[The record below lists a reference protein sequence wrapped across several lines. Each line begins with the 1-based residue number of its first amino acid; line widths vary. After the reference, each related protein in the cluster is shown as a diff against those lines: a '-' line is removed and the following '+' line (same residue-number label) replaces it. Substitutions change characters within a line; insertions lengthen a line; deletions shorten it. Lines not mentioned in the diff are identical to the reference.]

1 MPSRTARCLS
11 TLALVAGTLLAA
23 CSSTQQASL
32 PPAATVPDMCKSSVP
47 PEEPPCTLQVILY
60 GGTATDRKSCLGE
73 MDGYMSK
80 IEDWRGCH
88 TTVLQKNPD
97 LTDHDRKE
105 MIASTNYYADYDL
118 KNAQANVAC
127 INKGSGCSHY

>member
-1 MPSRTARCLS
+1 MSARAIRRLS
-11 TLALVAGTLLAA
+11 ALAILAGTLLAA
-23 CSSTQQASL
+23 CSNTQQASL
-32 PPAATVPDMCKSSVP
+32 PPTAVPDMCKSSVP
-47 PEEPPCTLQVILY
+47 PEEPTCTLQVILY
-60 GGTATDRKSCLGE
+60 GASAADRQSCLGE
-73 MDGYMSK
+73 MSSYMSK

-97 LTDHDRKE
+97 LSDHDRKE

-118 KNAQANVAC
+118 KNAQANIAC